1 MGTGHTYL
9 DNGAIIIGRDSRR
22 GQDLC
27 DDQRGRH
34 WPQLGSGSPLH
45 VWPEPAAQSVLNPGL
60 RKQAPAGGFS
70 RVVGTSGK
78 PRAETRAVTP
88 FGDDTAGA
96 PIIVSA
102 RLVCSLANEDAAA
115 ASIKEF
121 DGLSSV
127 VADDRS
133 YRVFGDSLLRRKRA
147 GYLVANAVV

>member
-60 RKQAPAGGFS
+60 RKQATAGGFS
-70 RVVGTSGK
+70 RVVGTSGA
-78 PRAETRAVTP
+78 RTGIRGTYAELP
-88 FGDDTAGA
+88 E
-96 PIIVSA
+96 VSA
-102 RLVCSLANEDAAA
+102 DESPLRVGVAVPR
-115 ASIKEF
+115 
-121 DGLSSV
+121 SV
-127 VADDRS
+127 VPDPPC
-133 YRVFGDSLLRRKRA
+133 RA
-147 GYLVANAVV
+147 RTALGRGCAVVHRRGQLRPAQGWDTS